1 MRVSGLFF
9 CFVFFFP
16 EQNKKHT
23 GADCND
29 RTNTFFF
36 SPLPLFSALL
46 LQSRGQTEKR
56 EAEALLQ
63 ESVRTRDELKTRAQ
77 EAVRQWRAKCRRLQK
92 ELEDARAD
100 AGFHADKAS
109 QVSGGRSASLH
120 QATPLNK
127 QPHSTPLAATT
138 RAQGKQNSIDP
149 RKHLATLGTHHHH
162 HTDAHQS
169 LLSGPEE

>member
-9 CFVFFFP
+9 VLFFSFLSRIKNTLAQTATI
-16 EQNKKHT
+16 EQT
-23 GADCND
+23 L
-29 RTNTFFF
+29 FFF
-36 SPLPLFSALL
+36 SLSLPLFSALL

-63 ESVRTRDELKTRAQ
+63 ESERTRDELKTRAQ

-109 QVSGGRSASLH
+109 QVSGGRLASLH
-120 QATPLNK
+120 QRRL
-127 QPHSTPLAATT
+127 
-138 RAQGKQNSIDP
+138 
-149 RKHLATLGTHHHH
+149 
-162 HTDAHQS
+162 
-169 LLSGPEE
+169 